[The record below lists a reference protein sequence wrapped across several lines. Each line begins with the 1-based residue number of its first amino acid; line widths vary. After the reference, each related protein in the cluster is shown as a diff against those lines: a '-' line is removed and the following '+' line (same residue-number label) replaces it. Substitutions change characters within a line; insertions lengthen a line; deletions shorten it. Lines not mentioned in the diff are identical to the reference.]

1 MRNIFYVDYSQSQE
15 RSYKRT
21 TRNTKKWLNILLKY
35 FNFKHCKIFK
45 VCLTISLMLWKN
57 IKSYGIKS
65 TLKKNVLAF
74 SFFSN
79 MEDKKVEI
87 LLKVIERVY
96 TKNPAIQKLIDKSII
111 DICKED
117 KKIMCHLN
125 RLFLLFFAV
134 GFIVMGY
141 QNINFVVCE
150 GQQSRKKSCRIF

>member
-1 MRNIFYVDYSQSQE
+1 
-15 RSYKRT
+15 
-21 TRNTKKWLNILLKY
+21 
-35 FNFKHCKIFK
+35 
-45 VCLTISLMLWKN
+45 
-57 IKSYGIKS
+57 
-65 TLKKNVLAF
+65 
-74 SFFSN
+74 